1 MQLRNEQSNNWLATS
16 WDRSSEAGL
25 KPRCL
30 PDDVRLPSSLLKQR
44 RYQSTNLIKAV
55 EHLAVPLFNQM
66 FARTDSR
73 LILTDIEGVI
83 LSSWGQDSFREKLT
97 AIALSSGS
105 CWLEQLKGTNAIG
118 TAIVEA
124 TPVSILGEQHF
135 IHQHRFISCSASPI
149 FDHQGQMIGVLD
161 VTSEQLEHEMP
172 VQVLVQNMVQ
182 LIENQLLNYIP
193 NGSIRVDLACEKS
206 LLNSGWQGTLIA
218 DESGQILAQ
227 NRVACQLLEQ
237 SSVLGDSIDEL
248 FKHRR
253 VDTQFVFEKK
263 TLGVSKLVK
272 KRVLQTSCDL
282 HFGDSQIEQ
291 SWQQA
296 NRVID
301 KGVSL
306 LILGETG
313 VGKGEFVKA
322 LHKQSL
328 RKNAPLVAVNCG
340 ALPKDL
346 IESELFGYA
355 PGAFTGANAKGYQG
369 KIRQA
374 DKGILFLDEIADMPL
389 DAQCRLLHVLQ
400 DKVVAPVGS
409 NQTYNVDC
417 QIIAATHKNLTELV
431 EQGGFRQDLYYRLN
445 GLIFTLPSL
454 RQRQDKRALIEAIH
468 AKHQQ
473 HQQTICPTLM
483 EQLEQY
489 CWPGNIRELD
499 NLLKVAS
506 LLSSDEPVLMFDHVP
521 AHLAADI
528 SAQSSINAVQEGGVH
543 PEHNDEVNLKTT
555 VEENVLQTFLANKK
569 NISKTSRILGISRNT
584 LYRKLRSIGGI
595 LKD

>member
-1 MQLRNEQSNNWLATS
+1 MQLRNVQSNNWLTTS

-25 KPRCL
+25 KRRCL
-30 PDDVRLPSSLLKQR
+30 PEDIRLSSSLLKQR
-44 RYQSTNLIKAV
+44 CYQSTNLIKAV
-55 EHLAVPLFNQM
+55 EHLALPLFNQM

-83 LSSWGQDSFREKLT
+83 LASWGQETFREKLT
-97 AIALSSGS
+97 AIALSTGS
-105 CWLEQLKGTNAIG
+105 CWQEQLKGTNAIG

-124 TPVSILGEQHF
+124 KPVSILGEQHF

-149 FDHQGQMIGVLD
+149 FDHQGHMLGVLD
-161 VTSEQLEHEMP
+161 VTSEQLEHELS

-237 SSVLGDSIDEL
+237 SSVLGVSIDEL
-248 FKHRR
+248 FKNRR
-253 VDTQFVFEKK
+253 VDTPFVFEKK
-263 TLGVSKLVK
+263 VLGATHVTK
-272 KRVLQTSCDL
+272 KRTLQTSCDL
-282 HFGDSQIEQ
+282 HFGDAQIEQ

-328 RKNAPLVAVNCG
+328 RKSSPLVAVNCG
-340 ALPKDL
+340 SLPKDL
-346 IESELFGYA
+346 IETELFGYA

-409 NQTYNVDC
+409 NQTFTVDC
-417 QIIAATHKNLTELV
+417 QIIAATHKNLPELV
-431 EQGGFRQDLYYRLN
+431 KQGAFREDLYYRLN

-454 RQRQDKRALIEAIH
+454 NQRQDKRALIEAIH
-468 AKHQQ
+468 KKHQQ
-473 HQQTICPTLM
+473 QQQRISPSLM
-483 EQLEQY
+483 KKLEQY
-489 CWPGNIRELD
+489 SWPGNVRELD
-499 NLLKVAS
+499 NVIKVAS
-506 LLSSDEPVLMFDHVP
+506 LLSSDESVLMFEHIP
-521 AHLAADI
+521 THLAEDI
-528 SAQSSINAVQEGGVH
+528 LGEPGLNPAKEPSTGAAH
-543 PEHNDEVNLKTT
+543 TDEVNLKTT
-555 VEENVLQTFLANKK
+555 VEENVLQTYLANKR

-595 LKD
+595 LSE